1 MEQLPLE
8 LRMEQ
13 VLNGI
18 ITDTILSLEEDVFT
32 VDTVVTALH
41 KRHIN
46 GTTPFAR
53 GHLRNSIRICIKNL
67 MEHGKVLEESR
78 VYRLVR

>member
-1 MEQLPLE
+1 MEKLPLE
-8 LRMEQ
+8 IRMEQ
-13 VLNGI
+13 ALNGI
-18 ITDTILSLEEDVFT
+18 ITDPILSLEDPVFT
-32 VDTVVTALH
+32 VNTVVKALH

-78 VYRLVR
+78 AYRLVR